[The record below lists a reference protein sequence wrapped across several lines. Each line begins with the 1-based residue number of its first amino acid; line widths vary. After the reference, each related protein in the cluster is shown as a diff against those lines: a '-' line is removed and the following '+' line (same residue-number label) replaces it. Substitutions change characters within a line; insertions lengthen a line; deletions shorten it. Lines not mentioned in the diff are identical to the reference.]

1 MRCSLLALLGAAL
14 LLVGCAGSLIPQA
27 SQFNSVPAYPARQ
40 AADGCNSTASLFG
53 SGAYTSS
60 LSAVIEDPAT
70 ANPARQG
77 CMWEKG
83 TRVTYGPPPGPLT
96 TGSISQQK

>member
-27 SQFNSVPAYPARQ
+27 SQFDSVPVYPARQ
-40 AADGCNSTASLFG
+40 VADGCSPTASLFG
-53 SGAYTSS
+53 SGANTSS
-60 LSAVIEDPAT
+60 LSAVIEDPVA

-77 CMWEKG
+77 CMWEKS
-83 TRVTYGPPPGPLT
+83 TRVTYGPPPGPIT
-96 TGSISQQK
+96 TGSNPQQK